1 MNIIKNKNIGLIL
14 SYVLLLLDCIIGIF
28 YTPLLLN
35 SLGTTQYGLYD
46 LVNSFANYIAI
57 VDIGLG
63 ATVTRYI
70 IKYKTIGD
78 KEKEQNSI
86 KTAIFS
92 YLFLMLIAFIIGI
105 LATLLLPQ
113 FLNNKDIGT
122 SYREAQLLMLVMSIN
137 ISLSLF
143 IHAFSGIALAY
154 SYYSIEKILKIFRL
168 ISRFI
173 LVIVIVTE
181 TKRALSIAIIDVILT
196 LIMILSYLLFFKICK
211 ISLFKGK
218 FSFYFLK
225 KMLVFTIFILFQSLI
240 NQINTGAGKII
251 IGWREDSTKI
261 ITTYSIISQL
271 YLLYCNMSSVVQNI
285 YYPSISTAVFKG
297 ENVNKITNRIV
308 YPSRI
313 QLMIL
318 QLIIIGFMFFGLD
331 FLKLWIGNQDGMQID
346 KIWILSLLL
355 MLTSFIYL
363 CQNTIT
369 CILKA
374 KNKLKERTI
383 ILGIGAFFNILF
395 SIIFS
400 FIIDSVY
407 SVVIGLIVS
416 NIIFCSIIMN
426 IYYKKYG
433 IINVKSFFRETFSR
447 QQFVIFLSIVIGFL
461 LNILFLNVN
470 WGIFLVKCIIII
482 LFYIFFEILIGTNK
496 IEKERIYSFFK
507 IKKRRE

>member
-173 LVIVIVTE
+173 LVIVIVTD

-196 LIMILSYLLFFKICK
+196 CARSFSPTISTEILS
-211 ISLFKGK
+211 
-218 FSFYFLK
+218 
-225 KMLVFTIFILFQSLI
+225 FTNGIVSASVSTIRLSRLWLADI
-240 NQINTGAGKII
+240 PVTPATA
-251 IGWREDSTKI
+251 DST
-261 ITTYSIISQL
+261 
-271 YLLYCNMSSVVQNI
+271 V
-285 YYPSISTAVFKG
+285 
-297 ENVNKITNRIV
+297 
-308 YPSRI
+308 
-313 QLMIL
+313 IL
-318 QLIIIGFMFFGLD
+318 
-331 FLKLWIGNQDGMQID
+331 
-346 KIWILSLLL
+346 
-355 MLTSFIYL
+355 
-363 CQNTIT
+363 
-369 CILKA
+369 
-374 KNKLKERTI
+374 
-383 ILGIGAFFNILF
+383 
-395 SIIFS
+395 
-400 FIIDSVY
+400 
-407 SVVIGLIVS
+407 
-416 NIIFCSIIMN
+416 
-426 IYYKKYG
+426 
-433 IINVKSFFRETFSR
+433 
-447 QQFVIFLSIVIGFL
+447 
-461 LNILFLNVN
+461 
-470 WGIFLVKCIIII
+470 
-482 LFYIFFEILIGTNK
+482 
-496 IEKERIYSFFK
+496 
-507 IKKRRE
+507 